1 MFQILRL
8 HLRLLF
14 SNNDNIEKVYITST
28 RNNEKKLME
37 ANYDAASGLYV
48 ASGYFDETNTS
59 YVPGTIGVEYREKTK
74 TVVASERFD
83 ITPYQNIMKNEVES
97 ADVDYEVNT
106 KEEVKATIDFS
117 KSVLGLDKA
126 IIKAGVK
133 IYRHYGV

>member
-1 MFQILRL
+1 
-8 HLRLLF
+8 
-14 SNNDNIEKVYITST
+14 
-28 RNNEKKLME
+28 ME

-106 KEEVKATIDFS
+106 KEEVKATELFF
-117 KSVLGLDKA
+117 
-126 IIKAGVK
+126 
-133 IYRHYGV
+133 